1 MRREDPL
8 LLGGRKPCIERQHL
22 GVLHVTQR
30 FCGVADLAL
39 AGKEDQH
46 VAGWFLLQLA
56 DRVEDGL
63 GLITHLGAY
72 DLVVGVVW
80 IVVVR

>member
-39 AGKEDQH
+39 TGQEDEN
-46 VAGWFLLQLA
+46 VTWRLGLEFA
-56 DRVEDGL
+56 DGVDDGL

-80 IVVVR
+80 IVVV